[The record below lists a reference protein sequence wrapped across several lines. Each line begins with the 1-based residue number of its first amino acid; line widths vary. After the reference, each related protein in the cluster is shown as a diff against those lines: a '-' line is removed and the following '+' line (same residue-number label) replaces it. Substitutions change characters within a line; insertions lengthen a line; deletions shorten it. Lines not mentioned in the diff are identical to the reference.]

1 MIIVQIGAYEG
12 NDDLTKIIKSVESS
26 NIFKII
32 LVEPQK
38 EFNDKLKEC
47 YKDYDYI
54 IENVVIT
61 PNENETKVKFYH
73 CFEDKNKEISSIS
86 KEHLYKHNQMNFIES
101 ELDSITVNNLL
112 LKHKIDT
119 LDILFID
126 AEGMDSEIIKSIDF
140 NKFDIKKIY
149 YENLHINNQELIIF
163 LESKN
168 YFINEGQLSNGW
180 TNEAIKKY

>member
-1 MIIVQIGAYEG
+1 
-12 NDDLTKIIKSVESS
+12 
-26 NIFKII
+26 
-32 LVEPQK
+32 
-38 EFNDKLKEC
+38 
-47 YKDYDYI
+47 
-54 IENVVIT
+54 
-61 PNENETKVKFYH
+61 
-73 CFEDKNKEISSIS
+73 
-86 KEHLYKHNQMNFIES
+86 MNFIES

>member
-54 IENVVIT
+54 QRTFV
-61 PNENETKVKFYH
+61 
-73 CFEDKNKEISSIS
+73 
-86 KEHLYKHNQMNFIES
+86 
-101 ELDSITVNNLL
+101 
-112 LKHKIDT
+112 
-119 LDILFID
+119 
-126 AEGMDSEIIKSIDF
+126 
-140 NKFDIKKIY
+140 
-149 YENLHINNQELIIF
+149 
-163 LESKN
+163 
-168 YFINEGQLSNGW
+168 
-180 TNEAIKKY
+180 